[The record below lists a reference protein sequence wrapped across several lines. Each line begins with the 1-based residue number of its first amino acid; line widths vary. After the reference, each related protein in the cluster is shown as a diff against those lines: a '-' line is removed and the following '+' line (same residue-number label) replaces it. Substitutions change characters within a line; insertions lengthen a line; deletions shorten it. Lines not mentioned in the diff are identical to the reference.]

1 MVKSFTIIGNKG
13 EMKKMENFEYWVGM
27 FLLAIAI
34 HYLVSIASICNVTYL
49 EYKYRYRKM
58 FIDWAF
64 LFFVF
69 IIMPYIVYLCR
80 YQ

>member
-1 MVKSFTIIGNKG
+1 
-13 EMKKMENFEYWVGM
+13 MENFEYWVGM
-27 FLLAIAI
+27 LLLAIAI
-34 HYLVSIASICNVTYL
+34 HYLVYIASICNVTYL

>member
-1 MVKSFTIIGNKG
+1 
-13 EMKKMENFEYWVGM
+13 MENFEYWIGM
-27 FLLAIAI
+27 FLIAISI
-34 HYLVSIASICNVTYL
+34 HYLVYIVSICNVTYL

-58 FIDWAF
+58 FTDWAF